1 MMSAAVLYGTL
12 LFFSYQYCPPPP
24 FPFTLRLIPVLT
36 FSLKRIKSPPSSAVW
51 AGQRPQPVRL
61 VFFPLGAGAAAA
73 PPATVSRGSSGGA
86 GGEPDRSR
94 SPGSHDT
101 TSGVPDCHTPQPA
114 EATRPFL
121 LLIWEI
127 FSAGCKRS
135 PFSFIQPVTPPGGPR
150 SIPEPDCPLLVP
162 SRPPGRKEEEGWVSP
177 GRGGYYRKP

>member
-1 MMSAAVLYGTL
+1 MAWGLVMVSAAVLYWTL
-12 LFFSYQYCPPPP
+12 LFFLYQYCPPPP
-24 FPFTLRLIPVLT
+24 FPFTLHLIPVLT

-73 PPATVSRGSSGGA
+73 PPATVSHGSSGEA

-101 TSGVPDCHTPQPA
+101 TSGVLDCHTPQPA

-121 LLIWEI
+121 LIWEI
-127 FSAGCKRS
+127 FSAGCKS
-135 PFSFIQPVTPPGGPR
+135 PFSFIPPVPP
-150 SIPEPDCPLLVP
+150 PEA
-162 SRPPGRKEEEGWVSP
+162 PGAFQSLTVLS
-177 GRGGYYRKP
+177 